1 MGAVSELEVPQWD
14 FADET
19 ITGERFH
26 EVMGALRE
34 RSWIAR
40 ADPVGWIVLDHE
52 AVAFFMRTAQA
63 NFPGILMLELQGITE
78 GPMWDRMKGNLLD
91 LRGDDHRRQ
100 RKLVQ
105 PAFSPKEADKQRPL
119 MRQEVEK
126 LWHAVE
132 ADGEC
137 DFVAAF
143 AKPYPARMIAGVMG
157 SPLEDAPQLG
167 EWANLIQG
175 QFDPIKI
182 ATMLP
187 QLERASTE
195 FVGYVDELIQKRKGH
210 PKDDLIT
217 KLIEA
222 EQDGDRLTEEEMGHL
237 VSAVLVGGV
246 DTTQAQL
253 AHGIRLFAA
262 HPEQWA
268 LLAQDPEGMASAAA
282 DEVLRYEPITPLT
295 ARITLED
302 VEYRGVQFPKD
313 TVILACSLTA
323 NHDPQA
329 YGDAEDF
336 DISADRGRAK
346 PLTFGAGPHFC
357 LGANLARAELEE
369 AFAFLAPRM
378 ADLALAGEPV
388 YDTPLG
394 VHGLRELPISF
405 SAAYTP
411 HRPLELQLLPVV
423 PALAALAGVL
433 VLERHG
439 LGLRARRRLEHQPA
453 LLAPVAQRVEVVV
466 IGPLGVDVLGLAAT
480 LERRGRTRRR

>member
-26 EVMGALRE
+26 EVMGELRE

-52 AVAFFMRTAQA
+52 SVAFFMRTSQA

-119 MRQEVEK
+119 MRQELEK

-132 ADGEC
+132 TGGGCE
-137 DFVAAF
+137 FVAAF

-175 QFDPIKI
+175 QFDPVKI

-187 QLERASTE
+187 ELERASTE
-195 FVGYVDELIQKRKGH
+195 FVGYVDDLIQKRKGH
-210 PKDDLIT
+210 PRDDLIT

-222 EQDGDRLTEEEMGHL
+222 EEDGDRLTEEEMGHL

-262 HPEQWA
+262 NPEQWA
-268 LLAQDPEGMASAAA
+268 LLAQDPEGLARAAA

-302 VEYRGVQFPKD
+302 VEYRDVHFPKD

-378 ADLALAGEPV
+378 PDLALAGEPV

-405 SAAYTP
+405 GAA
-411 HRPLELQLLPVV
+411 
-423 PALAALAGVL
+423 
-433 VLERHG
+433 
-439 LGLRARRRLEHQPA
+439 
-453 LLAPVAQRVEVVV
+453 
-466 IGPLGVDVLGLAAT
+466 
-480 LERRGRTRRR
+480 

>member
-1 MGAVSELEVPQWD
+1 MEAVAELEVPQWD
-14 FADET
+14 YTDET

-26 EVMGALRE
+26 EVMRELRE
-34 RSWIAR
+34 ESWIAR

-52 AVAFFMRTAQA
+52 AVAFFLRTSQA

-78 GPMWDRMKGNLLD
+78 GPMWERMKGNLLD
-91 LRGDDHRRQ
+91 LRGEDHKRQ

-105 PAFSPKEADKQRPL
+105 PAFSVKEADKQRPL
-119 MRQEVEK
+119 MRQELEK
-126 LWHAVE
+126 LWEAVE
-132 ADGEC
+132 SDGSC
-137 DFVAAF
+137 DFVEAF

-167 EWANLIQG
+167 RWANLIQG
-175 QFDPIKI
+175 QFDPVKI

-187 QLERASTE
+187 QLEQASTE
-195 FVGYVDELIQKRKGH
+195 FVEYVADLIQKRKGH

-222 EQDGDRLTEEEMGHL
+222 EEDGDRLSEEEMGHL

-253 AHGIRLFAA
+253 AHGIRLFATR
-262 HPEQWA
+262 PDQWA
-268 LLAQDPEGMASAAA
+268 MLAENSEGIAKAAA

-302 VEYRGVQFPKD
+302 VEYRDIHFPKG
-313 TVILACSLTA
+313 TVIMACALTA
-323 NHDPQA
+323 NRDPQA
-329 YGDAEDF
+329 YDDSEEF
-336 DISADRGRAK
+336 DIAADRGRAK

-369 AFAFLAPRM
+369 AFTFLAPRM
-378 ADLALAGEPV
+378 RDLELAGEPV

-394 VHGLRELPISF
+394 VHGLNELPISF
-405 SAAYTP
+405 RAA
-411 HRPLELQLLPVV
+411 
-423 PALAALAGVL
+423 
-433 VLERHG
+433 
-439 LGLRARRRLEHQPA
+439 
-453 LLAPVAQRVEVVV
+453 
-466 IGPLGVDVLGLAAT
+466 
-480 LERRGRTRRR
+480 

>member
-1 MGAVSELEVPQWD
+1 MEAVSDLEVPKWD
-14 FADET
+14 YSDET
-19 ITGERFH
+19 ITGPRFH
-26 EVMGALRE
+26 EVMRELRE

-52 AVAFFMRTAQA
+52 AVAFFMRTSQA
-63 NFPGILMLELQGITE
+63 NFPGILMLEVQGITE
-78 GPMWDRMKGNLLD
+78 GPMWERMKGNLLD
-91 LRGDDHRRQ
+91 LRGEDHRRQ

-105 PAFSPKEADKQRPL
+105 PAFSPKEADKLRPL
-119 MRQEVEK
+119 MRQELEK
-126 LWHAVE
+126 LWEEVE
-132 ADGEC
+132 ADGRC
-137 DFVAAF
+137 DFVEAV

-157 SPLEDAPQLG
+157 SPLEDAPRLG
-167 EWANLIQG
+167 RWANLIQG
-175 QFDPIKI
+175 QFDPVKI

-187 QLERASTE
+187 KLEQASTE
-195 FVGYVDELIQKRKGH
+195 FVAYVDDLIQKRKGH

-222 EQDGDRLTEEEMGHL
+222 EEDGDRLTEEEMGHL

-262 HPEQWA
+262 HPEQWS
-268 LLAQDPEGMASAAA
+268 LLAESPEEMAKAAA

-302 VEYRGVQFPKD
+302 VEYRGIEFPTN
-313 TVILACSLTA
+313 TVILACALTA
-323 NHDPQA
+323 NHDPET
-329 YGDAEDF
+329 YDAPEDF
-336 DISADRGRAK
+336 DITADRGRTK

-378 ADLALAGEPV
+378 KDLELAGEPV

-394 VHGLRELPISF
+394 VHGLNELPIAF
-405 SAAYTP
+405 SAA
-411 HRPLELQLLPVV
+411 
-423 PALAALAGVL
+423 
-433 VLERHG
+433 
-439 LGLRARRRLEHQPA
+439 
-453 LLAPVAQRVEVVV
+453 
-466 IGPLGVDVLGLAAT
+466 
-480 LERRGRTRRR
+480 

>member
-1 MGAVSELEVPQWD
+1 MNAVTELDIPKWD
-14 FADET
+14 YTDPT
-19 ITGERFH
+19 ITGPRFH
-26 EVMGALRE
+26 EVLRE
-34 RSWIAR
+34 LQEQSWIAR

-78 GPMWDRMKGNLLD
+78 GPLWERMKGNLLD
-91 LRGDDHRRQ
+91 LRGEDHRRQ

-105 PAFSPKEADKQRPL
+105 PAFSPKEADKLRPL
-119 MRQEVEK
+119 MRQELEK
-126 LWHAVE
+126 LWEAVE
-132 ADGEC
+132 GDGGC
-137 DFVAAF
+137 DFVQAF

-157 SPLEDAPQLG
+157 SPLEDAPRLG

-175 QFDPIKI
+175 QFDPVKL

-187 QLERASTE
+187 AIEQASVE
-195 FVGYVDELIQKRKGH
+195 FVAYVDDLIQKRKGD

-222 EQDGDRLTEEEMGHL
+222 EEDGDRLTEEEMGHL

-262 HPEQWA
+262 HPEQWSQ
-268 LLAQDPEGMASAAA
+268 LAENPEEMAKAAA
-282 DEVLRYEPITPLT
+282 DEVLRYEPITPFT

-313 TVILACSLTA
+313 TVVFACALTA
-323 NHDPQA
+323 NRDPET
-329 YGDAEDF
+329 YDDAEGF
-336 DISADRGRAK
+336 DITADRGRAK

-378 ADLALAGEPV
+378 KDLELAGEPV

-394 VHGLRELPISF
+394 VHGLNELPISF
-405 SAAYTP
+405 SA
-411 HRPLELQLLPVV
+411 
-423 PALAALAGVL
+423 
-433 VLERHG
+433 
-439 LGLRARRRLEHQPA
+439 
-453 LLAPVAQRVEVVV
+453 
-466 IGPLGVDVLGLAAT
+466 
-480 LERRGRTRRR
+480 